1 MSQWAARP
9 LRRDFAVQ
17 RQVIG
22 AIMMRELVT
31 RWGRR
36 DLGFAWLFCEP
47 LVFAFPV
54 IAIWTYVRAP
64 YEHGLPIT
72 AFVWTGYMPIL
83 IFRHVTGG
91 SLYSF
96 RNNAAML
103 YHRRVTPL
111 DLFIGRQG
119 LEALGN
125 LASVAFSFVVFVSFG
140 VMDWP
145 ANYGLMLAGFL
156 FTAWWSLCVAMILAS
171 LSERSEIVAHVWPP
185 ISYLYIFF
193 SGFFVLADWLPP
205 SLRNLALAVD
215 PPLHAY
221 EMVRGGVFGSQR
233 MHPHYDAQYLT
244 VLLFALTL
252 IGLWLIRDV
261 RKHLELE

>member
-1 MSQWAARP
+1 MSQWALRP
-9 LRRDFAVQ
+9 LWRDFTVQ
-17 RQVIG
+17 RQVVG

-54 IAIWTYVRAP
+54 IAIWTYVRTP

-91 SLYSF
+91 ALYSF

-125 LASVAFSFVVFVSFG
+125 LASVAFFCRFRQLRG
-140 VMDWP
+140 DGLARQLWP
-145 ANYGLMLAGFL
+145 DAG
-156 FTAWWSLCVAMILAS
+156 
-171 LSERSEIVAHVWPP
+171 
-185 ISYLYIFF
+185 
-193 SGFFVLADWLPP
+193 GF
-205 SLRNLALAVD
+205 
-215 PPLHAY
+215 PLHGVVVA
-221 EMVRGGVFGSQR
+221 VRRDDPREPVR
-233 MHPHYDAQYLT
+233 AQ
-244 VLLFALTL
+244 
-252 IGLWLIRDV
+252 
-261 RKHLELE
+261 